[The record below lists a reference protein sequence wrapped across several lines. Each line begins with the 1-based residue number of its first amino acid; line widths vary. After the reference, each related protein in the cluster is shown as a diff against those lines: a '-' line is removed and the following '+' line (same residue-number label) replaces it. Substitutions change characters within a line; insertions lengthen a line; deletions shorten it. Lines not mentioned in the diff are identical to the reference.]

1 MVDTEQLHHRRRRR
15 KRDEILQAGDATNSG
30 TSHASNNVGI
40 STTSPPPE
48 VSSHTDNAADSSED
62 HSGDVSTSSG
72 SGAGSTAAAGG
83 GSAESAHLSKK
94 RLIPQQLQQPMG
106 GGGSVQ
112 GLGLGPARVVTAD
125 APATG
130 AESDDGY
137 AVGIDLEGGGD
148 DCYGD
153 FDDLG
158 GGSTT
163 ASADRMMPS
172 GPASPRGPPRQSPS
186 PTQPPK
192 NSGSVGTEASG
203 DTTAAETADITMEDA
218 HSNAASTVNSPT
230 RPIGASRRVQ
240 TARPRQGADSSCA
253 MDAEATTS
261 TDLAGAS
268 ASRSAP
274 AGLSDRPMLPTN
286 GDERP
291 RDPPETKS
299 STSDDGSS
307 DQASIRSASGRR
319 RLRRELEAVEK
330 ERKAEEG
337 QAQKRKLPLPPKSPE
352 PPEPIFPA
360 QQLEENLLQAPR
372 KESVLRSL
380 SEVLLR
386 GSLTMI
392 NLSQRGLTSD
402 DAPLIK
408 AALLRNPH
416 LTAVKLSYNN
426 LGDVGAAILASGIG
440 QQMTAEEAAATSASS
455 QISDYKHHA
464 SLALLDVGFN
474 GIGDSGCASL
484 STLAVAG
491 NSKLRTLYLSGNN
504 IRSPGAMALAAAI
517 AKGGC
522 GLSRLHLSANRVGI
536 LGTRGISVAI
546 AEAEARRQQIDAAKA
561 TAEAAAAAAG
571 TTLGTAFPTLQSMRE
586 LHMGGVNMGPTGCL
600 AISNM
605 VLTNQTLRVLSLSNN
620 GINDRDLALFSQSIS
635 RNKNVPLEKI
645 QFSFNRITCAGVE
658 SLMNAIWGSPTLK
671 EVRLDNNHIKDRGA
685 QLAAVTLTSVN
696 LKVLDLGFNRI
707 STVGIKAIMKSLSEN
722 TSLESLVLSGN
733 PLDVNA
739 SKAVSYALAYNRTLK
754 GFHVDN
760 CSVGYAAQRHIAAGI
775 VSNSGLALRAITG
788 FRLGSIAVTLGLPP
802 ALDKWSN
809 EQTLKFIRMMWEQKR
824 REESELAN
832 SHDEDDDE
840 DESNVDQDDSFKTR
854 YSKVGKAGPADPT
867 LVVSAAKSAFEAMG
881 DSEGEDL
888 LADTVPPRERLDSC
902 PLVVHDAVMLERS
915 PSGNIRL
922 PVVDETRERRLSDE
936 VTPLRRMMSTSPVPG
951 AAAKREDLSLDPAR
965 RKKLEEW
972 LGQHV
977 TSLTELA
984 NLPFNDADLWKL
996 HQYFFS
1002 PVGTS
1007 IFKKSTDGPQISSS
1021 KDSEAKPSPT
1031 KSINPTS
1038 KKAGGLTRKLSFRH
1052 LGDAGATTDMSG
1064 VNRRRSL
1071 EMVDGGGSGDDG
1083 DGAPATKRSRS
1094 NKPRI
1099 EYYPRVKTALDTLR
1113 YQTNQNQVLV
1123 KLRQL
1128 KYVEGAMFQGR
1139 SLHCDLD
1146 FNPDG
1151 FATTDV
1157 EAVLEM
1163 L

>member
-1 MVDTEQLHHRRRRR
+1 MAGTERQRRRR
-15 KRDEILQAGDATNSG
+15 KRGEILQADGDVNSG
-30 TSHASNNVGI
+30 TSHVSNTSTSNNVGI
-40 STTSPPPE
+40 STISPPSE
-48 VSSHTDNAADSSED
+48 VSHTDNAADSSED
-62 HSGDVSTSSG
+62 HSGDGSTSSG
-72 SGAGSTAAAGG
+72 SGSSGG
-83 GSAESAHLSKK
+83 PTKSARLTKK
-94 RLIPQQLQQPMG
+94 RLIPQQH
-106 GGGSVQ
+106 V
-112 GLGLGPARVVTAD
+112 GPARVVTAD
-125 APATG
+125 APAKG

-137 AVGIDLEGGGD
+137 AVGIDLEGGGGD
-148 DCYGD
+148 SYGD
-153 FDDLG
+153 FGDLG
-158 GGSTT
+158 GGSAT
-163 ASADRMMPS
+163 ASPDRMMTS

-192 NSGSVGTEASG
+192 NSGSIGTEASA

-218 HSNAASTVNSPT
+218 HSFVTSTVSSPT

-240 TARPRQGADSSCA
+240 TARPRHGADDSSCA
-253 MDAEATTS
+253 MDAEAATDSTS
-261 TDLAGAS
+261 LVGPP

-274 AGLSDRPMLPTN
+274 AGLSDRPRLPTH
-286 GDERP
+286 GDERSQ
-291 RDPPETKS
+291 DPPETKS

-307 DQASIRSASGRR
+307 DQASIRSPSGRR
-319 RLRRELEAVEK
+319 RLRRQLEAVEK
-330 ERKAEEG
+330 ERRAEEG
-337 QAQKRKLPLPPKSPE
+337 QAKKRKLPLPPKSPE

-360 QQLEENLLQAPR
+360 QQLEENLLQTPR
-372 KESVLRSL
+372 KETVLRSL
-380 SEVLLR
+380 SEVLVR
-386 GSLTMI
+386 RSLTMI

-408 AALLRNPH
+408 AALLQNPH

-426 LGDVGAAILASGIG
+426 LGDVGAAIIASGIG
-440 QQMTAEEAAATSASS
+440 QQMSTEEAAVASASS
-455 QISDYKHHA
+455 QISRYKHHA

-484 STLAVAG
+484 STVAVAG
-491 NSKLRTLYLSGNN
+491 NSKLGTLYLSGNN
-504 IRSPGAMALAAAI
+504 IRGPGAMALATAI

-522 GLSRLHLSANRVGI
+522 GLSRLHLSANLIGI
-536 LGTRGISVAI
+536 LGARGISVAI

-561 TAEAAAAAAG
+561 AAEAAAAAAG
-571 TTLGTAFPTLQSMRE
+571 TTLGTAFPKLQSMEE
-586 LHMGGVNMGPTGCL
+586 LHVGGVNMGPTGCL

-605 VLTNQTLRVLSLSNN
+605 VLTNQSLRVLSLSNN

-645 QFSFNRITCAGVE
+645 QFSFNRLTCSGVE
-658 SLMNAIWGSPTLK
+658 SLMNAIWGSPILK

-696 LKVLDLGFNRI
+696 LKVLDMGFNRI

-775 VSNSGLALRAITG
+775 VSNSGLSLQAITG
-788 FRLGSIAVTLGLPP
+788 FRLGSMAVTLGLPP
-802 ALDKWSN
+802 PLDKWSN

-824 REESELAN
+824 REELEVAN
-832 SHDEDDDE
+832 SNDDDDDDE
-840 DESNVDQDDSFKTR
+840 SNMDQDENVKSR
-854 YSKVGKAGPADPT
+854 YSKIGKPGPADPT
-867 LVVSAAKSAFEAMG
+867 LVVSAAKSAFEAMSDG
-881 DSEGEDL
+881 EGEDL
-888 LADTVPPRERLDSC
+888 LADPVPPRERLDSC

-915 PSGNIRL
+915 PSGNVRAPAI
-922 PVVDETRERRLSDE
+922 DATRERRLSDE
-936 VTPLRRMMSTSPVPG
+936 VTPLRRMMSTSPGVPG
-951 AAAKREDLSLDPAR
+951 SSAKREDDLSLDPER

-1007 IFKKSTDGPQISSS
+1007 IFKKSTDGPQIPSS
-1021 KDSEAKPSPT
+1021 KDSEAKLSPT
-1031 KSINPTS
+1031 KSSNPTP

-1052 LGDAGATTDMSG
+1052 LGDAEATTDIPGS
-1064 VNRRRSL
+1064 RRRSL
-1071 EMVDGGGSGDDG
+1071 EMVDGVGSGDDG
-1083 DGAPATKRSRS
+1083 DGAPATKRARS

-1099 EYYPRVKTALDTLR
+1099 EFYPRVKTALDTLR

-1139 SLHCDLD
+1139 SLHCSVEL
-1146 FNPDG
+1146 NPGG
-1151 FATTDV
+1151 FATADV

>member
-1 MVDTEQLHHRRRRR
+1 MVGAEQHQQQQRRRRR
-15 KRDEILQAGDATNSG
+15 KRDEILQPDDNDSG
-30 TSHASNNVGI
+30 SSHAAAAAPSNNVGI
-40 STTSPPPE
+40 STTGHLPE
-48 VSSHTDNAADSSED
+48 VSHTHTDNTVESSED
-62 HSGDVSTSSG
+62 QSGDASTSSG
-72 SGAGSTAAAGG
+72 SGGPTD
-83 GSAESAHLSKK
+83 ESGLLSKK
-94 RLIPQQLQQPMG
+94 RSLIPQPMG
-106 GGGSVQ
+106 GGGTVH
-112 GLGLGPARVVTAD
+112 GLGGIGPARVVTAD

-137 AVGIDLEGGGD
+137 AVGIDLEGGTGD
-148 DCYGD
+148 SYND
-153 FDDLG
+153 FGDLG
-158 GGSTT
+158 AGRGST
-163 ASADRMMPS
+163 DRMITTSP
-172 GPASPRGPPRQSPS
+172 PASPRGGPPGRQSPLS
-186 PTQPPK
+186 LSQPPK
-192 NSGSVGTEASG
+192 NTGSVGTEGSG
-203 DTTAAETADITMEDA
+203 DTTAAETADITMEEA
-218 HSNAASTVNSPT
+218 HSNDASAANSPT
-230 RPIGASRRVQ
+230 RPIGTTRRVQ

-253 MDAEATTS
+253 MDVEVTAS
-261 TDLAGAS
+261 DLAESS

-274 AGLSDRPMLPTN
+274 AGLSGRHKLSADEEDDRPK
-286 GDERP
+286 
-291 RDPPETKS
+291 DPPETKS

-330 ERKAEEG
+330 ERRAEEG
-337 QAQKRKLPLPPKSPE
+337 PAQKRRLPSPPKSPE

-380 SEVLLR
+380 SEVLAR

-392 NLSQRGLTSD
+392 NLSQRGLTSN

-408 AALLRNPH
+408 AALLQNPH
-416 LTAVKLSYNN
+416 LTALKLSYNN
-426 LGDVGAAILASGIG
+426 LGDEGAAIIASGIG
-440 QQMTAEEAAATSASS
+440 RPMTADEAASASASS
-455 QISDYKHHA
+455 QISKFRHHA

-474 GIGDSGCASL
+474 CIGDIGCASL
-484 STLAVAG
+484 STMAVAG
-491 NSKLRTLYLSGNN
+491 NSELRTLYLSGNN
-504 IRSPGAMALAAAI
+504 IRGPGAMALAAAI

-522 GLSRLHLSANRVGI
+522 GLSRLHLSANRIGI
-536 LGTRGISVAI
+536 LGARGISVAV

-586 LHMGGVNMGPTGCL
+586 LYLGGVHMGPTGCL

-620 GINDRDLALFSQSIS
+620 GINDRDMALFSQSIS
-635 RNKNVPLEKI
+635 RNKSVPLEMI
-645 QFSFNRITCAGVE
+645 QFSFNRLTCVGVE

-685 QLAAVTLTSVN
+685 QLAAVTLTSVS

-707 STVGIKAIMKSLSEN
+707 TTVGIKAIMKSLSEN

-775 VSNSGLALRAITG
+775 VSNSGLTLRAITG

-809 EQTLKFIRMMWEQKR
+809 EQTLKFIRIMWEQKR
-824 REESELAN
+824 REELELAGSN
-832 SHDEDDDE
+832 DEDDE
-840 DESNVDQDDSFKTR
+840 DESNIDQEDSVETR
-854 YSKVGKAGPADPT
+854 YSKLGKPGPADPT

-915 PSGNIRL
+915 PSGNIRV
-922 PVVDETRERRLSDE
+922 PAIDAKRERRLSDE
-936 VTPLRRMMSTSPVPG
+936 VTPMCRAMSTSPVPG
-951 AAAKREDLSLDPAR
+951 ASAKKEGISLNPAKRKR
-965 RKKLEEW
+965 LEEW
-972 LGQHV
+972 IGQHI

-1007 IFKKSTDGPQISSS
+1007 IFKKSTDGPQIPTSN
-1021 KDSEAKPSPT
+1021 DSEAKSSPT
-1031 KSINPTS
+1031 KSINPTT

-1052 LGDAGATTDMSG
+1052 LGDAEATTEIPG

-1071 EMVDGGGSGDDG
+1071 EMIDGGGGGDND
-1083 DGAPATKRSRS
+1083 DGAPATKRARS

-1113 YQTNQNQVLV
+1113 YQANQNQVLV

-1139 SLHCDLD
+1139 SLHCDVSL
-1146 FNPDG
+1146 NPNG
-1151 FATTDV
+1151 FTTTDV

>member
-1 MVDTEQLHHRRRRR
+1 MVGTERQRRRRTR
-15 KRDEILQAGDATNSG
+15 GEILQADGDVNSG
-30 TSHASNNVGI
+30 TSHVSNTSNNVGI
-40 STTSPPPE
+40 STISPPSE
-48 VSSHTDNAADSSED
+48 VSHTDNAADSSED
-62 HSGDVSTSSG
+62 HSGDGSTSSG
-72 SGAGSTAAAGG
+72 SGSGG
-83 GSAESAHLSKK
+83 GSTKSACLTKK
-94 RLIPQQLQQPMG
+94 RLIPQQR
-106 GGGSVQ
+106 VQ

-125 APATG
+125 APAPG

-137 AVGIDLEGGGD
+137 AVGIDLEGGGGD
-148 DCYGD
+148 SYGD
-153 FDDLG
+153 FGELG
-158 GGSTT
+158 GGSSAT
-163 ASADRMMPS
+163 ASPDRMMTS

-192 NSGSVGTEASG
+192 NSGSIGTEASG

-218 HSNAASTVNSPT
+218 HSNVTSTVSSPT

-240 TARPRQGADSSCA
+240 TARPRHGADDSSCA
-253 MDAEATTS
+253 MDAEAATAS
-261 TDLAGAS
+261 TDLAGPS

-274 AGLSDRPMLPTN
+274 AGLSDRPRLPTL
-286 GDERP
+286 GDERSQ
-291 RDPPETKS
+291 DPPETKS

-307 DQASIRSASGRR
+307 DQASIRSPSGRR
-319 RLRRELEAVEK
+319 RLRRQLEAVEK
-330 ERKAEEG
+330 EQRAEEG
-337 QAQKRKLPLPPKSPE
+337 QAEKRKLPVPPKSPE

-360 QQLEENLLQAPR
+360 QQLEENLLQTPR

-380 SEVLLR
+380 SEVLAR

-392 NLSQRGLTSD
+392 NLSQRGLASD

-408 AALLRNPH
+408 AALLQNPH
-416 LTAVKLSYNN
+416 LMAVKLSYNN
-426 LGDVGAAILASGIG
+426 LGDVGAAIIASGIG
-440 QQMTAEEAAATSASS
+440 QQMSTEEAAAASASS
-455 QISDYKHHA
+455 QISRYKHHA

-484 STLAVAG
+484 STVAVAG
-491 NSKLRTLYLSGNN
+491 NSKLGTLYLSGNN
-504 IRSPGAMALAAAI
+504 IRGPGAMALAAAI

-522 GLSRLHLSANRVGI
+522 GLSRLHLSANKIGI
-536 LGTRGISVAI
+536 LGARGISVAI

-571 TTLGTAFPTLQSMRE
+571 TTLGTAFPKLQSMEE
-586 LHMGGVNMGPTGCL
+586 LHVGGVNMGPTGCL

-605 VLTNQTLRVLSLSNN
+605 VLTNQSLRVLSLSNN

-645 QFSFNRITCAGVE
+645 QFSFNRLTCAGVE

-696 LKVLDLGFNRI
+696 LKVLDMGFNRI

-722 TSLESLVLSGN
+722 TSLETLVLSGN

-775 VSNSGLALRAITG
+775 VSNSGLTLQAITG
-788 FRLGSIAVTLGLPP
+788 FRLGSMAVTLGLPP

-824 REESELAN
+824 REEVAN
-832 SHDEDDDE
+832 SNDDDDDDDE
-840 DESNVDQDDSFKTR
+840 SNMDQDDNAKSR
-854 YSKVGKAGPADPT
+854 YSKIGKPGPADPT
-867 LVVSAAKSAFEAMG
+867 LVVSAAKSAFEAMDDG
-881 DSEGEDL
+881 EGEDL
-888 LADTVPPRERLDSC
+888 LADPVPPRERLDSC

-915 PSGNIRL
+915 PSGNVRAPAI
-922 PVVDETRERRLSDE
+922 DATRERRLSDE
-936 VTPLRRMMSTSPVPG
+936 ITPLRRMMSTSPTPG
-951 AAAKREDLSLDPAR
+951 AAAKREDDLSLDPER

-972 LGQHV
+972 LGQHI

-1007 IFKKSTDGPQISSS
+1007 IFKKSTDGPQIPSS
-1021 KDSEAKPSPT
+1021 KDSEAKLSPT
-1031 KSINPTS
+1031 KLGNPTP

-1052 LGDAGATTDMSG
+1052 LGDAEATTDIPS
-1064 VNRRRSL
+1064 NRRRSL
-1071 EMVDGGGSGDDG
+1071 EMVDGVGSGDDG
-1083 DGAPATKRSRS
+1083 DGAPATKRARS

-1139 SLHCDLD
+1139 SLHCSVEL
-1146 FNPDG
+1146 NPDG
-1151 FATTDV
+1151 FATADV

>member
-1 MVDTEQLHHRRRRR
+1 MVDSKQQQQRRRRR
-15 KRDEILQAGDATNSG
+15 KRDEILQTDNNDDSG
-30 TSHASNNVGI
+30 TSRAAAAAPPSNGGI
-40 STTSPPPE
+40 STTE
-48 VSSHTDNAADSSED
+48 VSHTHTDNTAESSED
-62 HSGDVSTSSG
+62 QSGDASTGSDSG
-72 SGAGSTAAAGG
+72 GHAD
-83 GSAESAHLSKK
+83 ESEHLSKK
-94 RLIPQQLQQPMG
+94 RSLIPQQLG
-106 GGGSVQ
+106 
-112 GLGLGPARVVTAD
+112 GLGPARVVTAD

-130 AESDDGY
+130 ADSDDGY
-137 AVGIDLEGGGD
+137 AVGIDLEGGTGD
-148 DCYGD
+148 SYGD
-153 FDDLG
+153 FGGLG
-158 GGSTT
+158 GAGGNCST
-163 ASADRMMPS
+163 DRMMTS
-172 GPASPRGPPRQSPS
+172 APASPRGGPTRPLGQQSPLS

-192 NSGSVGTEASG
+192 NTASVGTEGSG
-203 DTTAAETADITMEDA
+203 DTTAAETADITMEEA
-218 HSNAASTVNSPT
+218 HSNDASAASSPT

-240 TARPRQGADSSCA
+240 TARPRQQGAGSSCA
-253 MDAEATTS
+253 MDAEVTALH
-261 TDLAGAS
+261 LAESS

-274 AGLSDRPMLPTN
+274 AGLSGRHKLSADEEDDDRPK
-286 GDERP
+286 DP
-291 RDPPETKS
+291 RETKS
-299 STSDDGSS
+299 STCTSDDGSS
-307 DQASIRSASGRR
+307 DQSSIRSPSGRR

-330 ERKAEEG
+330 ERRAEEG
-337 QAQKRKLPLPPKSPE
+337 QAQKRKLPSLPKSPE

-380 SEVLLR
+380 SEVLGR

-392 NLSQRGLTSD
+392 NLSQRGLTST

-408 AALLRNPH
+408 AALLQNPH
-416 LTAVKLSYNN
+416 LTALKLSYNN
-426 LGDVGAAILASGIG
+426 LGDEGAAVIASGIG
-440 QQMTAEEAAATSASS
+440 QQMTADEAASASASNLS
-455 QISDYKHHA
+455 QISKFRHHA
-464 SLALLDVGFN
+464 SLSLLDVGFN
-474 GIGDSGCASL
+474 CIGDIGCASL
-484 STLAVAG
+484 STMAVTG

-504 IRSPGAMALAAAI
+504 IRGPGAMALAAAI

-522 GLSRLHLSANRVGI
+522 GLSRLHLSANRIGI
-536 LGTRGISVAI
+536 LGARGISVAVG
-546 AEAEARRQQIDAAKA
+546 EAEARRQQIDAAKA

-586 LHMGGVNMGPTGCL
+586 LDLGGVHMGPTGCL

-605 VLTNQTLRVLSLSNN
+605 VLTNQSLRVLSLSNN

-635 RNKNVPLEKI
+635 RNKSVPLEKI
-645 QFSFNRITCAGVE
+645 QFSFNRLTCVGVE

-707 STVGIKAIMKSLSEN
+707 TTVGIKAIMKSLSEN

-775 VSNSGLALRAITG
+775 VSNSGLTLRAITG

-809 EQTLKFIRMMWEQKR
+809 EQTLKFIRIMWEQKR
-824 REESELAN
+824 REELELAGSN
-832 SHDEDDDE
+832 DEDDE
-840 DESNVDQDDSFKTR
+840 DESNMDQEDSGKTR
-854 YSKVGKAGPADPT
+854 YSKLGKPGPADPT

-888 LADTVPPRERLDSC
+888 LADTIPPRERLDSC

-915 PSGNIRL
+915 PSGNIQV
-922 PVVDETRERRLSDE
+922 PVVDEKRERRLSDE
-936 VTPLRRMMSTSPVPG
+936 VTPMRRVMSTSPVPG
-951 AAAKREDLSLDPAR
+951 ASAKKEDISLDPAK
-965 RKKLEEW
+965 RKRLEEW
-972 LGQHV
+972 IGQHI

-1007 IFKKSTDGPQISSS
+1007 IFKKSTDGPQISTSN
-1021 KDSEAKPSPT
+1021 DSEAKSSPT
-1031 KSINPTS
+1031 KSINPTT

-1052 LGDAGATTDMSG
+1052 LGDAEATTEMPG
-1064 VNRRRSL
+1064 INRRRSL
-1071 EMVDGGGSGDDG
+1071 EIMVDGGGSGDND
-1083 DGAPATKRSRS
+1083 DGAPATKRARS

-1139 SLHCDLD
+1139 SLHCDVSL
-1146 FNPDG
+1146 NPNG
-1151 FATTDV
+1151 FTISDV

>member
-1 MVDTEQLHHRRRRR
+1 MVATEQQQQQRRRRR
-15 KRDEILQAGDATNSG
+15 KRDEILQTDNSS
-30 TSHASNNVGI
+30 TSHAAAAPPSNVGI
-40 STTSPPPE
+40 SSTDHLPE
-48 VSSHTDNAADSSED
+48 VSHTHTDNTAESSED
-62 HSGDVSTSSG
+62 QSGDASTGSDSG
-72 SGAGSTAAAGG
+72 GTADESG
-83 GSAESAHLSKK
+83 HLSKK
-94 RLIPQQLQQPMG
+94 RSLIPQQPMG
-106 GGGSVQ
+106 GGGTVQ
-112 GLGLGPARVVTAD
+112 GLGGLGPARVVTAD

-130 AESDDGY
+130 ADSDDGY
-137 AVGIDLEGGGD
+137 AVGIDLEGGTGD
-148 DCYGD
+148 SYGD
-153 FDDLG
+153 FGGLD
-158 GGSTT
+158 GGST
-163 ASADRMMPS
+163 DRMMTS
-172 GPASPRGPPRQSPS
+172 APASPREGQRSPLS

-192 NSGSVGTEASG
+192 NTGSIGTEGSG
-203 DTTAAETADITMEDA
+203 DTTAAETTDITMEEA
-218 HSNAASTVNSPT
+218 HSNDASAANSPT
-230 RPIGASRRVQ
+230 RPIGTSRRVQ

-253 MDAEATTS
+253 MDAEVTAS
-261 TDLAGAS
+261 DLAESS

-274 AGLSDRPMLPTN
+274 AGLSGRHKLSADGDDDDRPK
-286 GDERP
+286 
-291 RDPPETKS
+291 DPPETKS

-307 DQASIRSASGRR
+307 DQSSIRSASGRR

-330 ERKAEEG
+330 ERRAEEG
-337 QAQKRKLPLPPKSPE
+337 QAQKRKLPSLPKSPE

-380 SEVLLR
+380 SEVLGR

-392 NLSQRGLTSD
+392 NLSQRGLSSA
-402 DAPLIK
+402 DAPQIK
-408 AALLRNPH
+408 AALLQNPH
-416 LTAVKLSYNN
+416 LTALKLSYNN
-426 LGDVGAAILASGIG
+426 LGDEGAAIIASGIG
-440 QQMTAEEAAATSASS
+440 RQMTADEAASASAS
-455 QISDYKHHA
+455 TSLQISKFRHHA
-464 SLALLDVGFN
+464 SLSLLDVGFN
-474 GIGDSGCASL
+474 CIGDIGCASL
-484 STLAVAG
+484 STMAVAG
-491 NSKLRTLYLSGNN
+491 NSELRTLYLSGNN
-504 IRSPGAMALAAAI
+504 IRGPGAMALAAAI

-522 GLSRLHLSANRVGI
+522 GLSRLHLSANRIGI
-536 LGTRGISVAI
+536 LGTRSISVAV

-586 LHMGGVNMGPTGCL
+586 LHLGGVHMGPTGCL

-635 RNKNVPLEKI
+635 RNKSVPLEKI
-645 QFSFNRITCAGVE
+645 QFSFNRVTCVGIE

-707 STVGIKAIMKSLSEN
+707 TTVGIKAIMKSLSEN

-775 VSNSGLALRAITG
+775 VSNSGLTLRAISG

-809 EQTLKFIRMMWEQKR
+809 EQTLKFIRIMWEQKR
-824 REESELAN
+824 REELELAGSN
-832 SHDEDDDE
+832 DEDDE
-840 DESNVDQDDSFKTR
+840 DESNMDQEDSGKTR
-854 YSKVGKAGPADPT
+854 YSKLGKPGPADPT

-888 LADTVPPRERLDSC
+888 LADTIPPRERLDSC

-915 PSGNIRL
+915 PSGNIQV
-922 PVVDETRERRLSDE
+922 PVVDEKRERRLSDE
-936 VTPLRRMMSTSPVPG
+936 VTPMRRVMSTSPVPG
-951 AAAKREDLSLDPAR
+951 ASAKKEDISLDPAK
-965 RKKLEEW
+965 RKRLEEW
-972 LGQHV
+972 IGQHI

-1007 IFKKSTDGPQISSS
+1007 IFKKSTDGPQTPTSN
-1021 KDSEAKPSPT
+1021 DSEAKSSPT
-1031 KSINPTS
+1031 KTINPTT
-1038 KKAGGLTRKLSFRH
+1038 KKAGGLTRKLSFGH
-1052 LGDAGATTDMSG
+1052 LGDAEATTEMSG

-1071 EMVDGGGSGDDG
+1071 EMVDGGGSGDND
-1083 DGAPATKRSRS
+1083 DGAPATKRARS

-1099 EYYPRVKTALDTLR
+1099 EYYPRVKRALDTLR

-1139 SLHCDLD
+1139 SLHCDVSL
-1146 FNPDG
+1146 NPNG
-1151 FATTDV
+1151 FTTTDV